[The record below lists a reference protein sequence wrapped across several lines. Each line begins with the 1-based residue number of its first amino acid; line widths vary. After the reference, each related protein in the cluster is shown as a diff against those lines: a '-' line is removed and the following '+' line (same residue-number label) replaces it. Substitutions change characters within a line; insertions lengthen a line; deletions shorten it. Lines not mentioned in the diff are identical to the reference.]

1 MLDLQV
7 NGFGGIDYNNSNLDP
22 EDFEKSLQ
30 KMLATG
36 VTSCLPTLISASETH
51 LKSCFQAL
59 EKGRQNSEL
68 AQTMV
73 IGYHLEGPFL
83 SPEEGSRGCH
93 PAEVMRGACLLYT
106 SPSPRDS

>member
-36 VTSCLPTLISASETH
+36 VTSCLPTLISASEIH

-59 EKGRQNSEL
+59 EKGRRNSEL
-68 AQTMV
+68 A
-73 IGYHLEGPFL
+73 L
-83 SPEEGSRGCH
+83 SLIHISEPTR
-93 PAEVMRGACLLYT
+93 PY
-106 SPSPRDS
+106 